1 MKTLIAAVATV
12 LFAANAA
19 GHDVYRSLGMDNT
32 DLFDE
37 HAPAERTAGVQP
49 SVGDSF
55 DRYWGL
61 ADENPDLF
69 GPVSAGATGSIDPQ
83 IYQGVRGNPD
93 LSY

>member
-1 MKTLIAAVATV
+1 MKTLMTAFATV

-19 GHDVYRSLGMDNT
+19 GHDVYRGLGVGNT
-32 DLFDE
+32 DLFDQ
-37 HAPAERTAGVQP
+37 HPPAERTAGVQP

-61 ADENPDLF
+61 AEDNPDLF
-69 GPVSAGATGSIDPQ
+69 GPVPASASGSIDPQ
-83 IYQGVRGNPD
+83 IYHGVRGNPD